1 MFEKNM
7 SKAQVIG
14 LLNKMA
20 DNKPIFVYSDQKWNY
35 PEQNDT
41 QKSCT
46 MLDMNFNIEKRPGIV
61 IHIPN
66 LILED
71 LEIKNIAKKPCA
83 PNPLAENIIR
93 KF

>member
-7 SKAQVIG
+7 SRAQVIG
-14 LLNKMA
+14 LLNKIG
-20 DNKPIFVYSDQKWNY
+20 DNKPVFVYSDQKWHY
-35 PEQNDT
+35 PEQGDT

-66 LILED
+66 LTLED
-71 LEIKNIAKKPCA
+71 LEIKNMVKK
-83 PNPLAENIIR
+83 
-93 KF
+93 